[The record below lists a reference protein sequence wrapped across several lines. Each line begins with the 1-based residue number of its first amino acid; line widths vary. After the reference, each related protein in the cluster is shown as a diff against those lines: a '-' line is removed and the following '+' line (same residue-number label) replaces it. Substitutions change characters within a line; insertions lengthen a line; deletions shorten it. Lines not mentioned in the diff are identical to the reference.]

1 MRTGLRRLTLP
12 AGCAAVLL
20 TTVFASASGGTLET
34 IAGTGANGFGGDG
47 GPATSA
53 LLEAPSDALALP
65 SGGYLIADTINDR
78 IRRVAPDGTIETI
91 AGTGVN
97 GYNGDGIDA
106 RSADLNEP
114 TGIALTG
121 DGGYII
127 ADSQNHRIRK
137 VATDGRI
144 STVAGTSS
152 SGFSGDGG
160 PATSAQL
167 KLPTDVASTAD
178 GGFVIADHDNNR
190 VRKVDATGRITTVA
204 GTAAAGYAGDGGD
217 ATAAHLSGPR
227 SVAEADDGGILIA
240 DRSNNRIRRIAP
252 DGVIATVAGNGSSGF
267 AGDGGPATAARLD
280 APSGVT
286 ATGGGGFLVAD
297 SNNHRLRRVV
307 AGDITTLAISLDSD
321 GTPKLTGPRS
331 VTLTA
336 DGTLVVAETLG
347 HRVRSAATGL
357 VGSGEPE
364 TATTSERHDGDEGS
378 GNDDAIAPP
387 APPVAGRR
395 LNAEPLKGVVRVRL
409 PDRGRW
415 VSLRE
420 TGSIPVGAVVDSRRG
435 AVKVETIPGAT
446 GDAQTA
452 TLSGGSF
459 RIRQAATPT
468 AVTEFQLTAAGGT
481 CRRAL
486 RRSGSS
492 ERGATASAA
501 RKRRASRRRA
511 KLWAKGNG
519 RFRTRGRHAAATV
532 RGTRWLTEDSCA
544 GTRVR
549 VKYGAVEVRPAAG
562 GRGVVVASGHQVMV
576 PRGAKRVR
584 RT

>member
-1 MRTGLRRLTLP
+1 MRTGLRRLTVP
-12 AGCAAVLL
+12 AGGAAVLL
-20 TTVFASASGGTLET
+20 TIVFASASGGTLET

-106 RSADLNEP
+106 RSAHLNEP

-297 SNNHRLRRVV
+297 SNNDRLRRVV
-307 AGDITTLAISLDSD
+307 AGDITTLAISLDAD
-321 GTPKLTGPRS
+321 GTPK
-331 VTLTA
+331 VT
-336 DGTLVVAETLG
+336 
-347 HRVRSAATGL
+347 
-357 VGSGEPE
+357 
-364 TATTSERHDGDEGS
+364 
-378 GNDDAIAPP
+378 
-387 APPVAGRR
+387 
-395 LNAEPLKGVVRVRL
+395 
-409 PDRGRW
+409 
-415 VSLRE
+415 
-420 TGSIPVGAVVDSRRG
+420 
-435 AVKVETIPGAT
+435 
-446 GDAQTA
+446 
-452 TLSGGSF
+452 
-459 RIRQAATPT
+459 
-468 AVTEFQLTAAGGT
+468 
-481 CRRAL
+481 
-486 RRSGSS
+486 
-492 ERGATASAA
+492 
-501 RKRRASRRRA
+501 
-511 KLWAKGNG
+511 
-519 RFRTRGRHAAATV
+519 
-532 RGTRWLTEDSCA
+532 
-544 GTRVR
+544 
-549 VKYGAVEVRPAAG
+549 
-562 GRGVVVASGHQVMV
+562 GRGPS
-576 PRGAKRVR
+576 R
-584 RT
+584 